1 MYRWVI
7 TKYRFFR
14 MYFTTFLHLT
24 KKLRLCV
31 CHPDEMEY
39 SLFSAD
45 EQNYSM
51 EETPEDV
58 TEAEH
63 ER

>member
-1 MYRWVI
+1 
-7 TKYRFFR
+7 
-14 MYFTTFLHLT
+14 
-24 KKLRLCV
+24 
-31 CHPDEMEY
+31 MEF

-58 TEAEH
+58 TEAEN